1 MCFFFAAYFF
11 SYHAILRIEVFYEAS
26 EGLLKKEEYNLKI
39 FNRKL
44 ILIEVTLRFKSS
56 RFDLKQEI
64 LNFV

>member
-11 SYHAILRIEVFYEAS
+11 SYHVILHNEVFYEAS

-44 ILIEVTLRFKSS
+44 ILIEVTLRFKLS

>member
-11 SYHAILRIEVFYEAS
+11 FYHAILRNEVFYEAS

-64 LNFV
+64 LNFA